1 MNDDGQLNIAD
12 PVRLLGRLFGG
23 GEILPAPTELTRGP
37 DLTADPLE
45 CLD

>member
-12 PVRLLGRLFGG
+12 PVRLLDRLFGG
-23 GEILPAPTELTRGP
+23 GEPLPAPSDLTRGP